1 MNDPNG
7 EIIRGE
13 VSTRKMY
20 AGGMSYVSECIF
32 ELIGR
37 VSAEAV
43 PIDAMERKTKRVL
56 VDIVENF
63 IR

>member
-1 MNDPNG
+1 
-7 EIIRGE
+7 
-13 VSTRKMY
+13 
-20 AGGMSYVSECIF
+20 MSYVSECIF
-32 ELIGR
+32 ELIGC

-63 IR
+63 IRWKWLKH